1 LGRLTAF
8 ESGVSCNESVENFLG
23 SDSHIAKA
31 QIFAITP
38 NETLQTVE

>member
-1 LGRLTAF
+1 LGQLTEL
-8 ESGVSCNESVENFLG
+8 ESGVSYNESVENFLG
-23 SDSHIAKA
+23 SDFDIVKA

>member
-1 LGRLTAF
+1 LGRLTEF

-23 SDSHIAKA
+23 SDFDVVKA

-38 NETLQTVE
+38 NETLQMVE